1 MARSHPAN
9 EQRPSRA
16 SRATRELCSLF
27 EDLEQPSADCLAE
40 FPAEKERSEQ
50 RQQHEI
56 QNYDDHSRNDFTGD
70 VVFRQQALC
79 SRRLPSVL
87 EYVFSMFQHMH
98 KTLLYISR

>member
-1 MARSHPAN
+1 MINIFQFNDDDDDPVKTVAQSFILQIHVI
-9 EQRPSRA
+9 S
-16 SRATRELCSLF
+16 
-27 EDLEQPSADCLAE
+27 D
-40 FPAEKERSEQ
+40 
-50 RQQHEI
+50 
-56 QNYDDHSRNDFTGD
+56 DDHSRNDFTGD